1 MQQVGRVYILP
12 SFPLLRKFNV
22 ANPGWM
28 VYELVKNLD
37 SLVLQGSQPSKMGGG
52 NNSTAAHPANI
63 VLLTIISVHITT
75 TTTTATTT
83 LSLSLCLLACSCS
96 ATPAEPSPP
105 ISRNLTGEAESFI
118 GCLSFHPTNTIIS
131 LMDKSQ

>member
-75 TTTTATTT
+75 TTTTATT
-83 LSLSLCLLACSCS
+83 LSLSLSVYWPALAVQHQLSQAHQSPETLQVKQNLL
-96 ATPAEPSPP
+96 
-105 ISRNLTGEAESFI
+105 
-118 GCLSFHPTNTIIS
+118 
-131 LMDKSQ
+131 